1 MRMFFFMLLF
11 MYAARSSAQSFGN
24 GNLVVVRIGTGDTP
38 MTAGAAQ
45 PVYLDEYTPCG
56 ELVRSIALP
65 VAINGSH
72 RRLTLPS
79 SVTDYTEGFISLSE
93 DGQYLAL
100 AGYDAAAG
108 TASVTGTTS
117 ATVNRTVAV
126 IDASGNVNTTTAF
139 SNRFSAVSIRSAVVN
154 GTAIWAAGGSG
165 GIVYA
170 ALGSTGTSNT
180 QITTLTGRCLG
191 IYDGQLY
198 TTSTATGFRMA
209 RVGAGLPTT
218 AGQAMQNLPGYPSTS
233 GSPLQ
238 FFMAR
243 LGGSDTVNV
252 LYIADN
258 NVLKKYSLVSGSW
271 VDNGTI
277 GVFGDK
283 YRGVTGI
290 VSDDDIILYTIR
302 RNDNRGELIR
312 FTDTTGYN
320 ANFSGLKPVI
330 VAQADTNKVFRSVA
344 MAPQPVLLPLM
355 ARSSTSSRS
364 TDFRVLAGDKG
375 QPLLAELITSQ
386 PVSGVVNVC
395 DLNGRLLYTRRVT
408 AEKGINRML
417 LEMPASARGLYMA
430 TFIPLHGN
438 ILTSKFIY

>member
-1 MRMFFFMLLF
+1 MRMFFFMLLI
-11 MYAARSSAQSFGN
+11 MYAARSGAQSFGN
-24 GNLVVVRIGTGDTP
+24 GNIVVVRIGAGDTP

-100 AGYDAAAG
+100 GGYDAATG
-108 TASVTGTTS
+108 TTSVTGTTS

-139 SNRFSAVSIRSAVVN
+139 NNRFSAVSIRSAVVN
-154 GTAIWAAGGSG
+154 GTGVWTTGGSG
-165 GIVYA
+165 GIVYTT
-170 ALGSTGTSNT
+170 LGSTGASNT
-180 QITTLTGRCLG
+180 LISTSTGRCLS

-198 TTSTATGFRMA
+198 TSSTATGFRMA
-209 RVGAGLPTT
+209 RVGSGLPTT
-218 AGQAMQNLPGYPSTS
+218 TGQTMQNLPGYPATG

-243 LGGSDTVNV
+243 LNGSDTVNV
-252 LYIADN
+252 LYVADN

-283 YRGVTGI
+283 YRGLTGI
-290 VSDDDIILYTIR
+290 IHY
-302 RNDNRGELIR
+302 
-312 FTDTTGYN
+312 
-320 ANFSGLKPVI
+320 
-330 VAQADTNKVFRSVA
+330 
-344 MAPQPVLLPLM
+344 
-355 ARSSTSSRS
+355 
-364 TDFRVLAGDKG
+364 
-375 QPLLAELITSQ
+375 SQ
-386 PVSGVVNVC
+386 
-395 DLNGRLLYTRRVT
+395 
-408 AEKGINRML
+408 E
-417 LEMPASARGLYMA
+417 
-430 TFIPLHGN
+430 
-438 ILTSKFIY
+438 